1 MCVSIAFS
9 RRTPL
14 PPIKRVVKKAVVD
27 AATGTVNATFD
38 NVATEISVG
47 NTNFDNAA
55 TEIPVGNTNFDNAA
69 TEIPV
74 GNTTFDNAATEIHVG
89 NTTLENAA
97 TEIDVVDIKDKP
109 TDDADNVIISEKD
122 DKVVTEVFV
131 DEDDEYFNADS
142 EDEEGNIALLISF

>member
-55 TEIPVGNTNFDNAA
+55 TEIPVGNT
-69 TEIPV
+69 
-74 GNTTFDNAATEIHVG
+74 
-89 NTTLENAA
+89 TLENAA
-97 TEIDVVDIKDKP
+97 TKIDVFDIKDKP

-131 DEDDEYFNADS
+131 DEDDEYFNVDS

>member
-1 MCVSIAFS
+1 M
-9 RRTPL
+9 
-14 PPIKRVVKKAVVD
+14 VKKAVVD
-27 AATGTVNATFD
+27 AATGTVNTTFD

-55 TEIPVGNTNFDNAA
+55 TEIPVGNTTFDNAA

-74 GNTTFDNAATEIHVG
+74 GNTTLENVATEIPVGNTTLENAATEIPVG

-131 DEDDEYFNADS
+131 DEDDEYFNVDS

>member
-14 PPIKRVVKKAVVD
+14 PPIKRVVKKVAVEN

-55 TEIPVGNTNFDNAA
+55 TEIPVGNT
-69 TEIPV
+69 
-74 GNTTFDNAATEIHVG
+74 TFDNAATEIHVR
-89 NTTLENAA
+89 NTTLKNAA

-131 DEDDEYFNADS
+131 DEDDEYFNVDS

>member
-38 NVATEISVG
+38 NVATEIS
-47 NTNFDNAA
+47 
-55 TEIPVGNTNFDNAA
+55 VGNTNFDNAA

-131 DEDDEYFNADS
+131 DEDDEYFNVDS